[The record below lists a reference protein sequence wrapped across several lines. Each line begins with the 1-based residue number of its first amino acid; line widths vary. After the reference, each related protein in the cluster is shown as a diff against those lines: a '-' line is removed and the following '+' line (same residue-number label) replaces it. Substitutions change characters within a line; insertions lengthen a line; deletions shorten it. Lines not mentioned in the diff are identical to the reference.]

1 MSKTMFAAKL
11 ASSTRKAKR
20 MTTKKS
26 TEIAVNKR
34 KPRTATVKST
44 KLTASTRKAEKVISK
59 TVPNKSTSSNELVHP
74 KDLLS
79 PTDLELFWKRK
90 NLVRIW
96 PD

>member
-34 KPRTATVKST
+34 KPRTATTKS
-44 KLTASTRKAEKVISK
+44 AANTRKAEKVISK
-59 TVPNKSTSSNELVHP
+59 AVSNKSTSSNELVHP
-74 KDLLS
+74 KDLLN
-79 PTDLELFWKRK
+79 PTDLEVFWKRK